1 MQRIGRLSFLFA
13 FDEII
18 AERTGDIMANTL
30 PLEKMSV
37 EEKLLAMESL
47 WDDLCGN
54 AEVISSPTW
63 HEEVLTERDATLQRG
78 GDEFED
84 WEVAKRHIR
93 NQVS

>member
-1 MQRIGRLSFLFA
+1 
-13 FDEII
+13 
-18 AERTGDIMANTL
+18 MANTL
-30 PLEKMSV
+30 PFEKMSV

-54 AEVISSPTW
+54 AEVMSSPAW

-84 WEVAKRHIR
+84 WEVAKRNIR